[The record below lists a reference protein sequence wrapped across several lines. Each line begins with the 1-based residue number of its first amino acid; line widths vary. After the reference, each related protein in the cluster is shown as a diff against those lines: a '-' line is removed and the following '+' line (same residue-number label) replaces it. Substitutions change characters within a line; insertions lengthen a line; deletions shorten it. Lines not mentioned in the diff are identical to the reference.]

1 MKPAIFNTEM
11 VRAILDGRKTQ
22 TRRVCKV
29 QPRHNDVYAEQSI
42 HDSEHWTYLANR
54 GESLHDYLEKP
65 PYKVG
70 DIIYVRET
78 WNHTAN
84 ESDLLDHEPRNKIGG
99 RFIVY
104 RADGEQIHP
113 IHGKSI
119 WKPSIHMP
127 KEYARLF
134 LRVKDVRIERL
145 NEISEEDA
153 EKEGIKKWDCVSGI
167 GRRFYAEHNGYI
179 FEESTFSRYSSS
191 VGVAKRAF
199 KLLWESIYGD
209 GSFDNRYV
217 WVTEFERISKEE
229 AIKND

>member
-1 MKPAIFNTEM
+1 MKPSIFNTEM
-11 VRAILDGRKTQ
+11 VRAILDGRKTH
-22 TRRVCKV
+22 TRRPFTFKKCIRDYVKSMGQDYCLKHQNKLHGEYDWSV
-29 QPRHNDVYAEQSI
+29 RERSGVWADYTHQQFLDEYA
-42 HDSEHWTYLANR
+42 
-54 GESLHDYLEKP
+54 

-134 LRVKDVRIERL
+134 LRVKDIRIERL
-145 NEISEEDA
+145 NEISHND
-153 EKEGIKKWDCVSGI
+153 V
-167 GRRFYAEHNGYI
+167 YAEG
-179 FEESTFSRYSSS
+179 FDVSWYSETNTNFRQWY
-191 VGVAKRAF
+191 VD
-199 KLLWESIYGD
+199 LWESIYGND
-209 GSFDNRYV
+209 SFDNRYV
-217 WVTEFERISKEE
+217 WVIEFERISKEE
-229 AIKND
+229 AMSETAT

>member
-11 VRAILDGRKTQ
+11 VRVILDGRKTQ
-22 TRRVCKV
+22 TRRAKGVPLSHHTLY
-29 QPRHNDVYAEQSI
+29 QQRINADGYLIATFDGSI
-42 HDSEHWTYLANR
+42 TIKSE
-54 GESLHDYLEKP
+54 
-65 PYKVG
+65 YKVG

-134 LRVKDVRIERL
+134 LRVKDIRIERL
-145 NEISEEDA
+145 NEISADDA
-153 EKEGIKKWDCVSGI
+153 CKEGLDWKDYWCD
-167 GRRFYAEHNGYI
+167 NGQSI
-179 FEESTFSRYSSS
+179 NDPREW
-191 VGVAKRAF
+191 F
-199 KLLWESIYGD
+199 KSLWESIYGN

-217 WVTEFERISKEE
+217 WVTEFEKISKEE
-229 AIKND
+229 AINETAT